1 MTTNLISPDPMPPD
15 EQQQADQIDQW
26 ITQRQQGAPMA
37 DPRTAPPAET
47 MLVDALVQMA
57 ATTAPSP
64 AFVAALAEHLRK
76 EQAAQQRS
84 TSQRFLFPIRRLA
97 IAATLLLALGSALY
111 LTPAARATL
120 WDWLYGFGL
129 IVEEQV
135 AEAPIPLTTPVMPVT
150 APTPLTLSA
159 LQEQAPFA
167 FHPPTWLPIGLRY
180 TGGFVMPGADG
191 TIVTLAYHMTDTP
204 VGGYPLDAPLL
215 FVIISDGA
223 IPNRPLV
230 AEGYQQQVRIGN
242 HTGVYT
248 HGNWRSTAEGTT
260 ATPTTTLVWDS
271 TLDAAWLTWQMDG
284 LNYLLYAQELQAD
297 AEDLV
302 MVAVSMQ

>member
-1 MTTNLISPDPMPPD
+1 MPSD
-15 EQQQADQIDQW
+15 EQQQADLLDQW

-37 DPRTAPPAET
+37 NPRAAPPAET
-47 MLVDALVQMA
+47 MLVDTLVQMA
-57 ATTAPSP
+57 AATAPSP

-84 TSQRFLFPIRRLA
+84 TCQRFFFPIRRLA

-111 LTPAARATL
+111 LTPAVRATL

-135 AEAPIPLTTPVMPVT
+135 AQEPIPLTTPAVPPT
-150 APTPLTLSA
+150 APTPLTLPVI
-159 LQEQAPFA
+159 QEQAPFA
-167 FHPPTWLPIGLRY
+167 FRPPTWLPSSLRF
-180 TGGFVMPGADG
+180 TGGFVMPDTDG
-191 TIVTLAYHMTDTP
+191 TVVTLAYHLTDAP

-230 AEGYQQQVRIGN
+230 AEGYQQVVQIGN
-242 HTGVYT
+242 HAGIYT
-248 HGNWRSTAEGTT
+248 HGNWRETVTTNDETTGTASPT
-260 ATPTTTLVWDS
+260 APLVWDS
-271 TLDAAWLTWQMDG
+271 SLDAAWLTWQAAG
-284 LNYLLYAQELQAD
+284 LNYLLYAQGLQAD
-297 AEDLV
+297 AEDLAV
-302 MVAVSMQ
+302 VAASMQ